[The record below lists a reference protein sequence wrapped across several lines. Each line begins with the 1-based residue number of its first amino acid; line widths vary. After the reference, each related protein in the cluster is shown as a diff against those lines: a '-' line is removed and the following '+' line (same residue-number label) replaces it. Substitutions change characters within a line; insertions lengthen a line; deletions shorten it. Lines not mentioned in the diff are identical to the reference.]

1 MPHLGEIPEEVETKE
16 CANDSA
22 AGNEGVRSDSAN
34 DNTEFFAGIAANS
47 RLLPE
52 IGVFSRDKC
61 SQKNAK

>member
-34 DNTEFFAGIAANS
+34 DNTEFFCRNCGKFKIIAGDRCIFQ
-47 RLLPE
+47 R
-52 IGVFSRDKC
+52 
-61 SQKNAK
+61 